1 GGENVTEMVEGLE
14 RYPVNL
20 RYPREIRDSIE
31 GLRALPIV
39 TERGQTVALGMVAD
53 IRIHD
58 GPPMLRSE
66 NARPN
71 AWIYVDVRDRALGSV
86 VADAQRL
93 VRENVSLPPGYSIGW
108 SGQYEYLERASQRM
122 AVVVPVTLLIIFG
135 LLWLAFRDLTNAMLI
150 MVSLPFSLIG
160 GFWLLLALGHH
171 LSVASA
177 VGFIALAGLAA
188 EFGVVML
195 IYIEQAI
202 NERRATGHLNSYRD
216 LAEAI
221 IEGAVMRVRPK
232 AMTVAVIVA
241 GLVPAM
247 IGSEAG
253 SSVMQRIAAP
263 MVGGMISAPLLSM
276 FVLPAL
282 YLLVKGRALRL
293 SN

>member
-1 GGENVTEMVEGLE
+1 
-14 RYPVNL
+14 
-20 RYPREIRDSIE
+20 
-31 GLRALPIV
+31 
-39 TERGQTVALGMVAD
+39 
-53 IRIHD
+53 
-58 GPPMLRSE
+58 
-66 NARPN
+66 
-71 AWIYVDVRDRALGSV
+71 
-86 VADAQRL
+86 
-93 VRENVSLPPGYSIGW
+93 
-108 SGQYEYLERASQRM
+108 M

-135 LLWLAFRDLTNAMLI
+135 LLWLAFRDLTNALLI
-150 MVSLPFSLIG
+150 MVSLPFALIG

-195 IYIEQAI
+195 IYIEQAV
-202 NERRATGHLNSYRD
+202 NERQARGQLISYRD
-216 LAEAI
+216 LAAAI
-221 IEGAVMRVRPK
+221 IDGAVMRVRPK
-232 AMTVAVIVA
+232 AMTVAVIIA

-282 YLLVKGRALRL
+282 YLLVKGRAFQSDDGNRPD
-293 SN
+293 